1 MFDNLDSDNNFLK
14 ESQLSKYIVFDE
26 GYDPF
31 LMSSY
36 EHVHRNKMKNLSEP
50 VKDFYNLNISYAYR
64 LMKTKNIIL
73 ELRSLVNPMMQ

>member
-1 MFDNLDSDNNFLK
+1 MFDNLDRDNNFLK

-36 EHVHRNKMKNLSEP
+36 
-50 VKDFYNLNISYAYR
+50 
-64 LMKTKNIIL
+64 
-73 ELRSLVNPMMQ
+73 